1 MYYPTLYKLYIFVFG
16 FDKPLEVINES
27 PLMRAMEGNEKL
39 TIDPTSLL
47 QHSLVVNTV
56 PHSA

>member
-16 FDKPLEVINES
+16 FDKPLEVINKKLR
-27 PLMRAMEGNEKL
+27 PTNEGNEKL